1 MATIYLQTFIKAPLE
16 RVFDLARSID
26 LHKLSTVETNEE
38 AVAGRMSG
46 LIELGETVTWRAR
59 HLGVYQ
65 KLSVQ
70 ITEYDRP
77 NYFKDEMLQG
87 AFSYM
92 SHLHSFEVR
101 GEYTLM
107 SDVFEFG
114 SPFGLLGRLF
124 NILFLKA
131 YMRRFLI
138 KRNEMIKSIAE
149 GEEWRSLIVI

>member
-26 LHKLSTVETNEE
+26 LHKLSTAETNEE
-38 AVAGRMSG
+38 AVAGKTAG

-77 NYFKDEMLQG
+77 HYFKDEMLQG
-87 AFSYM
+87 AFSYVR
-92 SHLHSFEVR
+92 HLHRFEIQ
-101 GEYTLM
+101 GGYTLM

-124 NILFLKA
+124 DMFFLQG
-131 YMRRFLI
+131 YMTRFLM

-149 GEEWRSLIVI
+149 GEGWRLLVN

>member
-1 MATIYLQTFIKAPLE
+1 MATIYLQTFIKAPVD
-16 RVFDLARSID
+16 RVFDLSRSID
-26 LHKLSTVETNEE
+26 LHKLSTAETNEE
-38 AVAGRMSG
+38 AVAGRTTG

-65 KLSVQ
+65 KLSVH
-70 ITEYDRP
+70 ITEYERP
-77 NYFKDEMLQG
+77 RYFKDEMLQG

-92 SHLHSFEVR
+92 RHVHRFEAQD
-101 GEYTLM
+101 GGCTLM

-124 NILFLKA
+124 DMFFLKG
-131 YMRRFLI
+131 YMRGFLL

-149 GEEWRSLIVI
+149 GENWSLLLN